1 MNSPLPEVF
10 LVRHG
15 ETEWS
20 ISRQHTGRTDIP
32 LTSAGEANARGL
44 GTRLQPVAFNHVF
57 VSPLLRARQTC
68 ELAGLGEKAV
78 VDRDLMEW
86 DYGAF
91 EGMRTDEIRQTRPE
105 WDLFRDGCPDGES
118 LEAIAARADRV
129 VARLRECE
137 GKTLVFSHSHFLR
150 VLATR
155 WLGCPAGNARH
166 LVLQTGGLSIVGYE
180 HDVTEPAIRLWNDTG
195 HLPL

>member
-32 LTSAGEANARGL
+32 LTLAGEANARGL